1 MPDSRPQ
8 ADGVYDD
15 SSDDDGSDTADE
27 GEAVVAA
34 KPPAPESQL
43 HKGFAMAHPPAE
55 AGLSARDPDKQGP
68 IQAVPLLQPAGVPTG
83 GASPPDDTPDND
95 TPAGPRTCVIMFDE
109 PAGAETT
116 AAIKAFIEQLK
127 LGGVDGAA
135 ARVVEF
141 SASNAGFRVDPL
153 VLPGVSQS
161 KYDVRIS
168 THRSLTR
175 NPDL

>member
-1 MPDSRPQ
+1 
-8 ADGVYDD
+8 
-15 SSDDDGSDTADE
+15 
-27 GEAVVAA
+27 
-34 KPPAPESQL
+34 
-43 HKGFAMAHPPAE
+43 
-55 AGLSARDPDKQGP
+55 
-68 IQAVPLLQPAGVPTG
+68 
-83 GASPPDDTPDND
+83 
-95 TPAGPRTCVIMFDE
+95 MFDE